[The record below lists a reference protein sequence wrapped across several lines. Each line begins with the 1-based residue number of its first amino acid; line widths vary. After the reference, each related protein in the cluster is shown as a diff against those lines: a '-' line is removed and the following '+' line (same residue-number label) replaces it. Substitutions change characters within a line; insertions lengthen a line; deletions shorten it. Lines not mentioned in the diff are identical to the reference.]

1 MARQPDR
8 FDRMREAQKF
18 NRMREDKEK
27 AAAEKRRLLERMKET
42 QAAAEEQ
49 RQAHEEVRNVHRN
62 RFASVNVADAI
73 AASKRLRFIDLE
85 AGTGLAPVALNRPT
99 LELLEIFL
107 KVLVERTSVA
117 VLQWP
122 RGVRDVSVL
131 HPLAE
136 LAALNSATSR
146 VTDGYSWCE
155 PVPDF
160 RTLYFPWRGSG
171 TGTTQRR
178 ILVDRIE
185 LLKRNQ
191 LHLTRKHVGQKELS
205 GQLDKLH
212 VTIAHL
218 CNLKQR
224 DTTKPH
230 LAHPTLGEFYPT
242 FGALGGDGAPRPFSS
257 VVYELFGRVGH
268 GAALNKQLDHR
279 PFLSVA
285 TNAPFAFFGVCPR
298 SNVKGTLQ
306 LPVLSSERRPDVCI
320 LDLGK
325 PGLSRL
331 GPNWEE
337 LLEEFLEVLNRHH
350 PDTPVFAITQDIY
363 VHRRLVFLLKKSGTT
378 KAVTAQSQSS
388 RILVRTTEDCFS
400 PDAEIGTVSDID
412 IRFHSAGGAGAVA
425 LRALSEAARK
435 ADPSVAGALRHAMGN
450 VRRAMSLPCGIG
462 AAHSALGDADAGA
475 SVFLERRSAGTVL
488 VVIKRQLELTTDS
501 GERQALQAAEKA
513 VNTAF
518 DELQSDTPVGSML
531 AEIAV
536 TLSRK
541 SSPSVIAF
549 ATEYEQL
556 LGRLRLCSNDEQG
569 RRLKERINDGFIR
582 LVTLQAL
589 DVELAQIESG
599 KSRNSWKR
607 LLVVAPPR
615 DAFAVLLGR
624 RWLPEEIAV
633 LSDREFVDRIGA
645 TYASL
650 AAHPDLAGEGRIG
663 SRLAK
668 AAAAAKAEA
677 QARNVGPVDLDL
689 GLQAPILVNDSII
702 DLTSS
707 DDDGDRDVIELALES
722 GRTMR
727 ARPGSLI
734 IRYNRLAEINPFER
748 TTARDIHAND
758 IIVVPSQSFV
768 DEARSV
774 LPVRILSQSRVKMYH
789 LAVESA
795 YAALPGDTRAAKARY
810 VIERMRKLG
819 ARDRGE
825 ATVMDWLNV
834 AEHKL
839 LPEDR
844 IRPHA
849 PQHWRE
855 FRAFMEIVGIP
866 EPLAAAIWCEGV
878 EQLRIG
884 RRRAGTLMA
893 QAFVSV
899 LVDTHGASASM
910 PSSVK
915 DGISRLR
922 KQAKEYL
929 DGVLAVQIPALR
941 EAERA

>member
-1 MARQPDR
+1 
-8 FDRMREAQKF
+8 MREAQKF
-18 NRMREDKEK
+18 NRMREAQEQ

-49 RQAHEEVRNVHRN
+49 RQARQEARTVQRS
-62 RFASVNVADAI
+62 RFTSINVAEAI
-73 AASKRLRFIDLE
+73 AAAKRLRFIDLE
-85 AGTGLAPVALNRPT
+85 ADTARIAVALNRPT
-99 LELLEIFL
+99 LTLLDMFL
-107 KVLVERTSVA
+107 RVLVGTTSVA

-122 RGVRDVSVL
+122 RGVRDISVL

-136 LAALNSATSR
+136 LAALTSAAGR
-146 VTDGYSWCE
+146 ETDGYSWCD

-160 RTLYFPWRGSG
+160 RTLYFPWRGGG

-178 ILVDRIE
+178 ILIDRTE

-191 LHLTRKHVGQKELS
+191 FHLTRKHVGQQELS
-205 GQLDKLH
+205 PQLEKLH

-230 LAHPTLGEFYPT
+230 LAHPTLGELYPT
-242 FGALGGDGAPRPFSS
+242 FGALGGDDAPRPFGSI
-257 VVYELFGRVGH
+257 VYELFGRVAH
-268 GAALNKQLDHR
+268 GAALSKQLDHR
-279 PFLSVA
+279 PFLSVPA
-285 TNAPFAFFGVCPR
+285 NAPFAFFGMCPR
-298 SNVKGTLQ
+298 SNVKSALQ
-306 LPVLSSERRPDVCI
+306 LPVLASERRPDVCI
-320 LDLGK
+320 LDLGT

-331 GPNWEE
+331 GVDWEE
-337 LLEEFLEVLNRHH
+337 LLENFLELLTRHH
-350 PDTPVFAITQDIY
+350 RETPVFAITHDIY
-363 VHRRLVFLLKKSGTT
+363 VHRRLVFLLKKFGLTKGGT
-378 KAVTAQSQSS
+378 AEPQSS

-400 PDAEIGTVSDID
+400 PDAEIGAVTDVD
-412 IRFHSAGGAGAVA
+412 IRFHSAGGAGAAA

-435 ADPSVAGALRHAMGN
+435 ADPSTAGALRQAMGN

-462 AAHSALGDADAGA
+462 TAHSALGDADAGA
-475 SVFLERRSAGTVL
+475 SAFLERRSAGTVL
-488 VVIKRQLELTTDS
+488 VVVKRQLALITDG
-501 GERQALQAAEKA
+501 GERQALEDAEKA
-513 VNTAF
+513 LNTAF
-518 DELQSDTPVGSML
+518 DDFQTDTPIGSML

-536 TLSRK
+536 TLARK

-569 RRLKERINDGFIR
+569 RRLKERIDDGFIR

-589 DVELAQIESG
+589 DAELTQIESG
-599 KSRNSWKR
+599 KSRNAWKR

-624 RWLPEEIAV
+624 RWLPEEISV
-633 LSDREFVDRIGA
+633 LSDREFVDRIAA

-650 AAHPDLAGEGRIG
+650 AAHPDLAGDGRIG

-677 QARNVGPVDLDL
+677 QARNVAPVDLDF
-689 GLQAPILVNDSII
+689 GLQAPILVNDSMI

-707 DDDGDRDVIELALES
+707 DDEGDQDVIEFALES
-722 GRTMR
+722 GRAMR
-727 ARPGSLI
+727 ARPGSLV
-734 IRYNRLAEINPFER
+734 IRYNRLADINPFER
-748 TTARDIHAND
+748 TTARDIRAND
-758 IIVVPSQSFV
+758 MIVVPSQAFI
-768 DEARSV
+768 DEARAI

-789 LAVESA
+789 LAVENA
-795 YAALPGDTRAAKARY
+795 YAGLAGDTRAAKARY
-810 VIERMRKLG
+810 VIQRMRKLG
-819 ARDRGE
+819 ARNREE
-825 ATVMDWLNV
+825 ATVMGWLNA

-839 LPEDR
+839 LPEDK

-899 LVDTHGASASM
+899 LVDTHGTSASM

-922 KQAKEYL
+922 KQAMEYL
-929 DGVLAVQIPALR
+929 DGVLAVQTNALR